1 MDYFA
6 EEAILMFEHYLK
18 DSFTYSE
25 SEKSQ
30 ILLKFQEVKELMKR

>member
-6 EEAILMFEHYLK
+6 EEAISMFEHYLK
-18 DSFTYSE
+18 DSYSYSE
-25 SEKSQ
+25 SEKNQ